1 MKKKCISF
9 LVLFISFILVWL
21 VSRANFNPGTVA
33 RLDTD
38 RIMALHCSAFLYHSV
53 KAHFI
58 LYVLLFIVFKHL
70 FGASRAVMYVI
81 RYKDRCQYWIIAV
94 RETVISAVLWVA
106 AYTLA
111 DVTMLMLNYSVEDM
125 LKSRLLSGFVVYLPA
140 LILYYVA
147 LGLIYE
153 LSLVFM
159 SSIKALIPVFICCL
173 LLAAFNVIM
182 ETGLVNTEI
191 VGLLYYM
198 DVISRGGNF
207 SLGVVGCYIHMA
219 LFSLIIILSGYKLS
233 VRKEFL

>member
-9 LVLFISFILVWL
+9 FVLLISFTVVWII
-21 VSRANFNPGTVA
+21 SRTNFNPGTVA

-38 RIMALHCSAFLYHSV
+38 RIMALHCSGFLYHSV
-53 KAHFI
+53 KANFV
-58 LYVLLFIVFKHL
+58 LYVLPFIVFKHL
-70 FGASRAVMYVI
+70 CSASRAEMYVI
-81 RYKDRCQYWIIAV
+81 RYKDRFQYWIIAV
-94 RETVISAVLWVA
+94 KETVVSGILWVA
-106 AYTLA
+106 AYALVDTI
-111 DVTMLMLNYSVEDM
+111 MLMWNYSVEDIF
-125 LKSRLLSGFVVYLPA
+125 KSRLLSGYVVYLPA

-153 LSLVFM
+153 LSLLFM
-159 SSIKALIPVFICCL
+159 SNITALIPVLICCV
-173 LLAAFNVIM
+173 LLAGFNAIM
-182 ETGLVNTEI
+182 ENGLIKKEI

-207 SLGVVGCYIHMA
+207 PLSIVGCYIHMA

>member
-9 LVLFISFILVWL
+9 LGLLISFTVVWL

-38 RIMALHCSAFLYHSV
+38 RIMALHCSGFLYHSV
-53 KAHFI
+53 KADFI
-58 LYVLLFIVFKHL
+58 LYVLPFIMFKRL
-70 FGASRAVMYVI
+70 CGASRAEMYVI
-81 RYKDRCQYWIIAV
+81 RYKDRFGYWMIAV
-94 RETVISAVLWVA
+94 RETVVSGILWIA
-106 AYTLA
+106 AYALV
-111 DVTMLMLNYSVEDM
+111 DVAMLMWNYSVEDI
-125 LKSRLLSGFVVYLPA
+125 LKSRLLSGYAVYLPA

-153 LSLVFM
+153 LSLLFM
-159 SSIKALIPVFICCL
+159 SNIKALIPVFICCL
-173 LLAAFNVIM
+173 LLAGFNVIM
-182 ETGLVNTEI
+182 ENGLIKKEI

-207 SLGVVGCYIHMA
+207 PLSIAGCYIHMT

>member
-9 LVLFISFILVWL
+9 LISLISFTVVWL
-21 VSRANFNPGTVA
+21 ASRANFNPGTVA

-53 KAHFI
+53 KANFV
-58 LYVLLFIVFKHL
+58 LYVLPFMIFKNIS
-70 FGASRAVMYVI
+70 GASRAVMYVI
-81 RYKDRCQYWIIAV
+81 RYKDRCWYWIIAV
-94 RETVISAVLWVA
+94 RETVVSAILWVA

-111 DVTMLMLNYSVEDM
+111 DAAMLMLNYSVEDI
-125 LKSRLLSGFVVYLPA
+125 LKSRLLSGYVVYLPA

-159 SSIKALIPVFICCL
+159 SNIKALIPVLICCV
-173 LLAAFNVIM
+173 LLACFNVIM
-182 ETGLVNTEI
+182 ENGLVKTKI
-191 VGLLYYM
+191 VGLLYYI

-207 SLGVVGCYIHMA
+207 PLSIAGCYIHMA
-219 LFSLIIILSGYKLS
+219 LFSLIIILSGYRLS